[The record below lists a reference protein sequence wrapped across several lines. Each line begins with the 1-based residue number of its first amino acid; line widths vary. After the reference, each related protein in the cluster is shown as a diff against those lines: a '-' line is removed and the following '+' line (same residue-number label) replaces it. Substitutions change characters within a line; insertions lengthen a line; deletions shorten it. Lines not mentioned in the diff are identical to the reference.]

1 MSKDADALQKKNQ
14 SEEKQLLQ
22 QHSKAK
28 KDLEK
33 QLKVCCIVNYR
44 ESLNQLRPKRTTKPQ
59 RRKISKH
66 NKK

>member
-1 MSKDADALQKKNQ
+1 MAKDADALVKKNQ

-33 QLKVCCIVNYR
+33 QIKVRNI
-44 ESLNQLRPKRTTKPQ
+44 
-59 RRKISKH
+59 
-66 NKK
+66 